1 MRQIIRVTPLEDT
14 AIRFDSIFLAAV
26 NVLCNGM
33 DSQQE
38 KGPGGVCF
46 SLVNIPINDI
56 RFCTGLFMQLCYR
69 LFEANRKGPSS
80 SDLVF

>member
-56 RFCTGLFMQLCYR
+56 RFCAGQVYSCSYATGCLKQIEKVL
-69 LFEANRKGPSS
+69 L
-80 SDLVF
+80 LVL